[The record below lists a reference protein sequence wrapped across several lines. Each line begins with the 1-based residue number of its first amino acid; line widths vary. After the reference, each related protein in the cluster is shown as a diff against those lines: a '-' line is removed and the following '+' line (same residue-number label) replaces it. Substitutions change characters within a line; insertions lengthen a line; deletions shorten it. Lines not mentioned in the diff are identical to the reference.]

1 MSVPLAKTKSS
12 TWLAAVLS
20 MTLLTGTTMAQRPS
34 LYAQGK
40 QAFAEKRYAEAA
52 KLFDASAVA
61 KEQATYPE
69 AADAL
74 LMEGRCLADVSD
86 LAGAERVIKAY
97 LGQNVRSASALY
109 LLGYV
114 LQRAN
119 RPKESLQMFTKAAAI
134 RTPVA
139 EDLRIVALDYVLLDD
154 YADAIRWLKMAVQDN
169 PKNADAWY
177 ALGRSQMNQGN
188 FVAAQQAFDRV
199 LSIRPA
205 DVKALNN
212 LGLSYEAQN
221 RTADALHAYDRAVAA
236 QKGAAHPS
244 EQPLLNYGTLLI
256 SQNRIADAIAALE
269 PAIQI
274 APKNAKCHEELAR
287 AYQQGN
293 RLVEAQQQLEEAVA
307 LDPKNPRLHYQL
319 GRLYQHAGLAEKAR
333 SELELSAKL
342 YGSHSTPAMK

>member
-1 MSVPLAKTKSS
+1 MKLLHAKAKSAG
-12 TWLAAVLS
+12 WIAAVLCV
-20 MTLLTGTTMAQRPS
+20 TLPGGTAMAQRPS

-40 QAFAEKRYAEAA
+40 QAFAAQRYAEAA
-52 KLFDASAVA
+52 KLFDASAAA
-61 KEQATYPE
+61 KEQATEPE

-86 LAGAERVIKAY
+86 LAGAERVLKMY
-97 LGQNVRSASALY
+97 LEQNVRSASALY

-119 RPKESLQMFTKAAAI
+119 KPKESLQMFTKAAAI

-154 YADAIRWLKMAVQDN
+154 YPDAIRWLKMAVQDD

-188 FVAAQQAFDRV
+188 FIAAQQAFERV

-221 RTADALHAYDRAVAA
+221 RIADALHAYERAVAA
-236 QKGAAHPS
+236 QQGAPHPS

-269 PAIQI
+269 PAIRI
-274 APKNAKCHEELAR
+274 APKDAKCHEELAR
-287 AYQQGN
+287 AYQQAN
-293 RLVEAQQQLEEAVA
+293 RLAEAQQQLEQAVA

-319 GRLYQHAGLAEKAR
+319 GRLYQHAGLAEKAKA
-333 SELELSAKL
+333 ELELSAKL
-342 YGSHSTPAMK
+342 YGTHSTPAMK